1 MTSSDVSAYADW
13 IGRERRRTDILARS
27 DVARMAALFDRE
39 ETPRILP
46 PAWHWG
52 ALTET
57 DRQSRIGSDGHP
69 ARGAFMPPIPAPL
82 RMFAQ
87 AEMRF
92 FAEVQVGVATEL
104 HEQVASVVEK
114 TGRAGVLTFVEL
126 KRRLSQDGM
135 VRLEET
141 QTIVY
146 RDRAPGPAPAPTLVA
161 PAQPAQ
167 WRRTIRP
174 DPVLLF
180 RFSAATFNSHRIHYD
195 RPYAMD
201 VEAYPALVVHGPL
214 IALSLL
220 EALHGAVGGAQVRGF
235 SFRALRPLFDNA
247 PFEVCGTLDGALANL
262 WAEAPDGGVAMS
274 AQAQLGPY

>member
-1 MTSSDVSAYADW
+1 MTSSDLSAYADW
-13 IGRERRRTDILARS
+13 VGGERTRTDILARS

-39 ETPRILP
+39 ETPDILP

-52 ALTET
+52 ALTEA
-57 DRQSRIGSDGHP
+57 DRQSRIGPDGHP
-69 ARGAFMPPIPAPL
+69 ARGGFMPPIAAPL

-92 FAEVQVGVATEL
+92 FGKVQVGVETRL

-114 TGRAGVLTFVEL
+114 TGKAGALTFVEV
-126 KRRLSQDGM
+126 KRRLSQGGI

-146 RDRAPGPAPAPTLVA
+146 RDRTPGPAPAPVMVA
-161 PAQPAQ
+161 AAQPAQ

-195 RPYAMD
+195 RPYAME

-214 IALSLL
+214 IALCLL
-220 EALHGAVGGAQVRGF
+220 EALHGAVAGAQVRAF

-247 PFEVCGTLDGALANL
+247 PFEVCGALDGARATL
-262 WAEAPDGGVAMS
+262 WAEAPDGGLAMS
-274 AQAQLGPY
+274 AVAELGPF